1 MRLKI
6 ERDSETGFCF
16 GVKRAIDIVTEK
28 ARQLGTIE
36 TLGAIVHNRPVL
48 QDLADIGIRIARG
61 LDDIRGNVI
70 ATSAHGVS
78 PKVESE
84 LEGRHIEVVSTVC
97 PFVQRAQMAAKRL
110 ANAGFYVVVY
120 GDANHPEVQ
129 GVIGWAEGR
138 GIATLDESKVCRA
151 ITPPYRIGILSQ
163 TTQIPA
169 HFTDFVKKVVELALT
184 KDSEIRVIDTICHE
198 IRRRQ
203 ASAFEL
209 AGRVD
214 SMLVVGGRNSA
225 NTSRLARLCSRVT
238 RVRLIETA
246 EEIDLSW
253 FENGHHVGITAGTST
268 SEDTIRNV
276 ITRLKTLS

>member
-1 MRLKI
+1 
-6 ERDSETGFCF
+6 
-16 GVKRAIDIVTEK
+16 
-28 ARQLGTIE
+28 
-36 TLGAIVHNRPVL
+36 
-48 QDLADIGIRIARG
+48 
-61 LDDIRGNVI
+61 
-70 ATSAHGVS
+70 
-78 PKVESE
+78 VESE